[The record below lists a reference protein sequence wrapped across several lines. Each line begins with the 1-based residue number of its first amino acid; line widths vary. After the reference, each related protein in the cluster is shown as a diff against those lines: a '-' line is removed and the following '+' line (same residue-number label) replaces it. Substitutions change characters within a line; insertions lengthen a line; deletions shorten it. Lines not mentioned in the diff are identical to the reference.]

1 MSDKEKQENEKK
13 IAAEKAAEYVED
25 GMIVGLGTGSTV
37 YYSIN
42 KIGELVK
49 KGMKIKA
56 VSSSLSTTRLSESL
70 NIELISINDADKID
84 LTIDGAD
91 EVDRNLNGIKGG
103 GGALLFEKILALS
116 SEKNIWIVDSGKLVE
131 KLGRFPLP
139 VEVIPYASNLVS
151 ENLKSDNLNFTVR
164 RINNETYK
172 TDSGNFIFDL
182 RMNEIDDP
190 SGFDRRLKSVT
201 GIVETGLFIGI
212 ADTVV
217 IGKNNSTEILNR

>member
-1 MSDKEKQENEKK
+1 
-13 IAAEKAAEYVED
+13 
-25 GMIVGLGTGSTV
+25 
-37 YYSIN
+37 
-42 KIGELVK
+42 
-49 KGMKIKA
+49 MKIKA

-103 GGALLFEKILALS
+103 GGALLFEKFLHYLQ
-116 SEKNIWIVDSGKLVE
+116 KKHMDSWFRQACRKA
-131 KLGRFPLP
+131 RQISLP

-172 TDSGNFIFDL
+172 TDSGNFILIFGWMKL
-182 RMNEIDDP
+182 MIRQ
-190 SGFDRRLKSVT
+190 GFDRRLKSVT